1 MQKTRIR
8 GLLLNRGFL
17 AGNSCDAKAGYF
29 WVFSLLLFG
38 KGRMGSLKPL
48 QNPQPMERRLADVAN
63 R

>member
-1 MQKTRIR
+1 
-8 GLLLNRGFL
+8 
-17 AGNSCDAKAGYF
+17 
-29 WVFSLLLFG
+29 LFG

>member
-1 MQKTRIR
+1 MCANPYLQLRDY
-8 GLLLNRGFL
+8 GFSL
-17 AGNSCDAKAGYF
+17 AKAGYF